1 MKNIA
6 RRLCAI
12 AAALALAAP
21 LSAEFRRLG
30 GAPALYQRLERLRV
44 VGSVLMIAAHP
55 DDENTALLAYCAQ
68 GRKLRTGYLSLTRGE
83 GGQNL
88 IGDEQGDLLGV
99 IRTQELLAARRIDG
113 AEQYFT
119 RAIDFGFSKTAD
131 ETLAKWGRQD
141 VLSDVVWVIRRFR
154 PDVVLLRFS
163 GTTRDGHGHH
173 QASSI
178 LGQEAFKLAADPKA
192 FPEQLKYAEPW
203 QAKRLL
209 WNGFSFTR
217 QQERELDKTPNRL
230 MVDTGE
236 YSPVLGM
243 SYGELAGLSRSQH
256 RSQGFGSAERKGTLP
271 NYLFLYAGEP
281 AKQDFF
287 DDVDVSWK
295 RIPGGE
301 AVDKALG
308 EALAAYQMEAPEKTL
323 PALLRAR
330 KLARALDHPDAKRK
344 LSEFDEAIALAA
356 GVWVD
361 VSAARALATPG
372 SEVGLT
378 LTAVNRGRARVRL
391 AGAEL
396 KGMAGAPGFTG
407 SGLAG
412 NLPYSAKAT
421 LKVPE
426 HQTLSQPLQLRE
438 PRKGNLYTISNP
450 LDIGPAEAAPAL
462 SARFQLEVEGA
473 PIEITRPVENRYVDR
488 VRGELTRPFVIVPA
502 VSLKLSDTPLLF
514 STAEPRQVRVEVK
527 ANAGA
532 ASGTVSV
539 QAPAGWQVSPG
550 SAPFTLAESG
560 QVATAR
566 FRITPPS
573 AQSRG
578 ELRMTAKTNGFE
590 WSNAVALIDYEHIPP
605 QTVLRAAATKAL
617 REDVRVTA
625 KRVGY
630 VMGAGDLVPEALK
643 EMGCEVTLL
652 GAGDLAQGDLQ
663 RFDAIVTGVRA
674 WNVREDLR
682 AAHARLREYMERGG
696 TLVVQYN
703 TLDGGPGGGDPGALK
718 NVGPYPLRIGRDR
731 TTVEEAPVEFL
742 LPDHR
747 LLQMPNHITQA
758 DFGGWVQERA
768 LYFPAEWDARYEA
781 VLESHDPGE
790 PARKGGLLYARVGQ
804 GAYVYTSYDWF
815 RELPAGVPGAYK
827 LFANIVS
834 AGKQ

>member
-1 MKNIA
+1 MKNPV
-6 RRLCAI
+6 RTLCAA
-12 AAALALAAP
+12 AAALALATP
-21 LSAEFRRLG
+21 VSAEFRPLG
-30 GAPALYQRLERLRV
+30 GAPGLYQQMERLRV
-44 VGSVLMIAAHP
+44 VGSLLMIAAHP

-154 PDVVLLRFS
+154 PDVILLRFS
-163 GTTRDGHGHH
+163 GTPRDGHGHH

-178 LGQEAFKLAADPKA
+178 LGQEAFQLAADPKA
-192 FPEQLKYAEPW
+192 FPEQLKYVQPW

-217 QQERELDKTPNRL
+217 QQEQELDKTPNRL

-271 NYLFLYAGEP
+271 NYLFHYGGEP

-301 AVDKALG
+301 AVDRALA
-308 EALAAYQMEAPEKTL
+308 EALAAYEMESPEKTL

-330 KLARALDHPDAKRK
+330 KLAAALDHPDAKRK
-344 LSEFDEAIALAA
+344 RKEFDEAIAQAA

-378 LTAVNRGRARVRL
+378 LTAVNRGKARVRL
-391 AGAEL
+391 AGASLE
-396 KGMAGAPGFTG
+396 GIADAPAFI
-407 SGLAG
+407 SSDLRS
-412 NLPYSAKAT
+412 NQPYTAQAR
-421 LKVPE
+421 LMVPAN
-426 HQTLSQPLQLRE
+426 QPLSQPLQLRK

-450 LDIGPAEAAPAL
+450 LDIGPAESPAL
-462 SARFQLEVEGA
+462 LTARFRLEVEGET
-473 PIEITRPVENRYVDR
+473 IEIERPVENRYVDR

-502 VSLKLSDTPLLF
+502 VSLKLSETPLLF
-514 STAEPRQVRVEVK
+514 ASAQPRQVQVEVK

-532 ASGTVSV
+532 ASGMVSV
-539 QAPAGWQVSPG
+539 QAPAGWQVSPA
-550 SAPFTLAESG
+550 SAPFTLSETG
-560 QVATAR
+560 QVATAQ
-566 FRITPPS
+566 FRITPPVGH
-573 AQSRG
+573 SRG
-578 ELRMTAKTNGFE
+578 EIRMSAKTNGRE
-590 WSNAVALIDYEHIPP
+590 WSSTVALINYEHIPP
-605 QTVLRAAATKAL
+605 QEVLREAATKVM
-617 REDVRVTA
+617 REDVKVTA

-652 GAGDLAQGDLQ
+652 GAADLAQGDLQ

-682 AAHARLREYMERGG
+682 AAHARLKEYMEKGG

-718 NVGPYPLRIGRDR
+718 NIGPYPLRIGRDR

-747 LLQMPNHITQA
+747 LLQAPNHITQA
-758 DFGGWVQERA
+758 DFDGWVQERA
-768 LYFPAEWDARYEA
+768 LYFPSEWDPHYEA
-781 VLESHDPGE
+781 VLETHDPGE
-790 PARKGGLLYARVGQ
+790 PARKSGLLFAHVGQ
-804 GAYVYTSYDWF
+804 GAYVFTSYVWF
-815 RELPAGVPGAYK
+815 RELPAGIPGAYK

>member
-1 MKNIA
+1 MRTIA
-6 RRLCAI
+6 RELCVF
-12 AAALALAAP
+12 AAMLALALP
-21 LSAEFRRLG
+21 LPAEFRRPG
-30 GAPALYQRLERLRV
+30 GAPALYQQLERLRV
-44 VGSVLMIAAHP
+44 AGSVLMIAAHP

-131 ETLAKWGRQD
+131 ETLAKWGRQQ
-141 VLSDVVWVIRRFR
+141 VLADVVWVIRRFR
-154 PDVVLLRFS
+154 PDVILLRFS
-163 GTTRDGHGHH
+163 GTPRDGHGHH

-192 FPEQLKYAEPW
+192 FPEQLKSVAPW
-203 QAKRLL
+203 RAKRIL

-217 QQERELDKTPNRL
+217 QQEQELDKAPQRL
-230 MVDTGE
+230 LVDTGE
-236 YSPVLGM
+236 YNPVLGM

-271 NYLFLYAGEP
+271 NYLFHYGGEP
-281 AKQDFF
+281 AKQDFMEG
-287 DDVDVSWK
+287 VDVSWR

-301 AVDKALG
+301 AVDAALS
-308 EALAAYQMEAPEKTL
+308 EALAAYRVDAPERTI

-330 KLARALDHPDAKRK
+330 KLAAALDHPDAKRK
-344 LSEFDEAIALAA
+344 LAEFDEAIVQAA

-372 SEVGLT
+372 SEVGLA
-378 LTAVNRGRARVRL
+378 LTAVNRGLAKVRL
-391 AGAEL
+391 AGVTLE
-396 KGMAGAPGFTG
+396 GMAGAPAFEGADLISNQPHT
-407 SGLAG
+407 
-412 NLPYSAKAT
+412 AKAA

-426 HQTLSQPLQLRE
+426 TQPLSQPLQLRE
-438 PRKGNLYTISNP
+438 ARQGNLYGISNP
-450 LDIGPAEAAPAL
+450 ADIGPAEARAAL
-462 SARFQLEVEGA
+462 AARFRLEVEGA
-473 PIEITRPVENRYVDR
+473 TVEIERPVENRYVDR
-488 VRGELTRPFVIVPA
+488 VRGELTRPFVVAPA

-514 STAEPRQVRVEVK
+514 RTAQAREVQVEVK

-532 ASGTVSV
+532 ASGAVLV
-539 QAPAGWQVSPG
+539 EAPAGWQVSPA
-550 SAPFTLAESG
+550 SAPFSLAEAG

-566 FRITPPS
+566 FRITPP
-573 AQSRG
+573 AAAGAG
-578 ELRMTAKTNGFE
+578 ELRVKAATNGRE
-590 WSNAVALIDYEHIPP
+590 WTNAVARVDYEHIPP
-605 QTVLRAAATKAL
+605 QAVLRAAATKAL

-643 EMGCEVTLL
+643 ELGCEVTLL
-652 GAGDLAQGDLQ
+652 GAGDLTQGDLS
-663 RFDAIVTGVRA
+663 RYDAIVTGVRA

-682 AAHARLREYMERGG
+682 AAHTRLKEYMERGG
-696 TLVVQYN
+696 TVVVQYN
-703 TLDGGPGGGDPGALK
+703 TLDGPPGGGDTGALA
-718 NVGPYPLRIGRDR
+718 NIGPFPVKIGRDR
-731 TTVEEAPVEFL
+731 TTVEEAAVTFL

-747 LLQMPNHITQA
+747 LLQTPNRITA
-758 DFGGWVQERA
+758 SDFDGWVQERA
-768 LYFPAEWDARYEA
+768 LYFPSEWDARYEA

-790 PARKGGLLYARVGQ
+790 AARKGGLLYARVGQ
-804 GAYVYTSYDWF
+804 GAYVFTSYVWF

-827 LFANIVS
+827 LFANLVS
-834 AGKQ
+834 AGK

>member
-1 MKNIA
+1 MKNPV
-6 RRLCAI
+6 RTLCAA

-21 LSAEFRRLG
+21 VSAEFRRLG
-30 GAPALYQRLERLRV
+30 GAPGLYQQLERLRV

-119 RAIDFGFSKTAD
+119 RAIDFGFSKTAE
-131 ETLAKWGRQD
+131 ETLAKWGRQE

-154 PDVVLLRFS
+154 PDVILLRFS
-163 GTTRDGHGHH
+163 GTPRDGHGHH

-192 FPEQLKYAEPW
+192 FPEQLQSVQPW

-217 QQERELDKTPNRL
+217 QQERELDKTPDRL

-271 NYLFLYAGEP
+271 NYLFHYGGEP

-287 DDVDVSWK
+287 DGVEVTWR

-301 AVDKALG
+301 AVDRALA
-308 EALAAYQMEAPEKTL
+308 EALAAYAMESPEKTL

-330 KLARALDHPDAKRK
+330 KLAAALDHPDAKRK
-344 LSEFDEAIALAA
+344 LKEFDEAIAQAA

-372 SEVGLT
+372 SEVGLS
-378 LTAVNRGRARVRL
+378 LTAVNRGKARVRL
-391 AGAEL
+391 AGVSLE
-396 KGMAGAPGFTG
+396 GIPNAPAFAA
-407 SGLAG
+407 SGLSS
-412 NLPYSAKAT
+412 NQPYTAQARLQIPVSQA
-421 LKVPE
+421 
-426 HQTLSQPLQLRE
+426 LSQPLQLRE
-438 PRKGNLYTISNP
+438 PRQGNLYTISNP
-450 LDIGPAEAAPAL
+450 LDIGRAESPAL
-462 SARFQLEVEGA
+462 LTARFRLEVEGEA
-473 PIEITRPVENRYVDR
+473 IEIERPVENRYVDR

-502 VSLKLSDTPLLF
+502 VSLRVSGTPLLF
-514 STAEPRQVRVEVK
+514 ASAEPRQVQVEVR
-527 ANAGA
+527 ANAAA
-532 ASGTVSV
+532 ASGMVSAR
-539 QAPAGWQVSPG
+539 APAGWQVSPAA
-550 SAPFTLAESG
+550 APFALTEAG
-560 QVATAR
+560 QVATVQ
-566 FRITPPS
+566 FRVTPP
-573 AQSRG
+573 ARPGRG
-578 ELRMTAKTNGFE
+578 EIRMSAKTNGSE
-590 WSNAVALIDYEHIPP
+590 WSSTVAMINYEHIPP
-605 QTVLRAAATKAL
+605 QEVLRPAAAKVM
-617 REDVRVTA
+617 REDVKVAA

-652 GAGDLAQGDLQ
+652 SATDLAQGDLR

-682 AAHARLREYMERGG
+682 AAHARLKEYMEKGG

-703 TLDGGPGGGDPGALK
+703 TLDGGPGGGDPGGLK
-718 NVGPYPLRIGRDR
+718 NIGPYPLRIGRDR

-747 LLQMPNHITQA
+747 LLRAPNHITQA
-758 DFGGWVQERA
+758 DFDGWVQERA
-768 LYFPAEWDARYEA
+768 LYFPSEWDPRYEA
-781 VLESHDPGE
+781 VLETHDPGE
-790 PARKGGLLYARVGQ
+790 PARKSGLLYARVGQ
-804 GAYVYTSYDWF
+804 GAYVFTSFVWF
-815 RELPAGVPGAYK
+815 RELPAGVAGAYK
-827 LFANIVS
+827 MFANIVS